1 MTKPPNEVCFL
12 AVGKQNISQ
21 IFGQKLYSPF
31 QIPKELESEVASHIV
46 NTDVFEAAQMAL
58 VNFVRKIIA
67 AYHHRNK
74 FLPFQAYIRPY
85 RCV

>member
-31 QIPKELESEVASHIV
+31 QIPKELEAEVASHIV
-46 NTDVFEAAQMAL
+46 NTDVFEAA
-58 VNFVRKIIA
+58 
-67 AYHHRNK
+67 
-74 FLPFQAYIRPY
+74 
-85 RCV
+85 